1 MHPLVWVSLIFR
13 DSGLFSSVLAFLQR
27 SAFQLPPSTGP
38 RPYLLPQTGIKRQ
51 LPPHPQPLTPWV
63 AETSAL
69 TDQCPWPS
77 CLFVIGP
84 GISLSF
90 KVGSAF
96 KTFLKISCRL
106 GCSVSL
112 CLHQKWGST
121 LRRLLGLAA
130 FSVAEF
136 TLLLLLMV
144 MMLKMR

>member
-1 MHPLVWVSLIFR
+1 MHLLVWVSLIFR
-13 DSGLFSSVLAFLQR
+13 DSGLFSSVLAFCKGPH
-27 SAFQLPPSTGP
+27 SSCPPAQAPGHIYCPKLALNASFH
-38 RPYLLPQTGIKRQ
+38 
-51 LPPHPQPLTPWV
+51 PHPQPLTPWV

-96 KTFLKISCRL
+96 KTVLKISCRL

-130 FSVAEF
+130 VSVAEF
-136 TLLLLLMV
+136 TLLLLLLV